1 MSFSSETKKE
11 LSKEIPEKKCCML
24 AEIAG
29 FARMNGS
36 IRLMGGGRMN
46 VSLTSEDP
54 SIARH
59 FKQMIQS
66 YFDTPT
72 SLDILQSTGFRK
84 GKSYRIT
91 LDDVTTG
98 GQMLRETGLMTVR
111 EGSNVLTEGISQTVI
126 RKKCCKKAY
135 LKGLFL
141 ASGSVSH
148 PEKGYHLE
156 IVCKNE
162 NIASDIRKLM
172 NHFGLNAKVTRRK
185 ESYIAYLKE
194 SEHIVDFMNIVG
206 AHSQLLEFEN
216 IRIIKDMRNT
226 ANRIVNCESA
236 NLDKSVNAAGR
247 HIADIR
253 LIEEKI
259 GLRNLPDKLRS
270 VAEIRLNHPDLS
282 LKELAELTVPPVS
295 KSCVNHRL
303 AKISELADR
312 LREEDSV
319 EPEQTEE
326 KGQKRA

>member
-1 MSFSSETKKE
+1 
-11 LSKEIPEKKCCML
+11 
-24 AEIAG
+24 
-29 FARMNGS
+29 
-36 IRLMGGGRMN
+36 
-46 VSLTSEDP
+46 
-54 SIARH
+54 
-59 FKQMIQS
+59 
-66 YFDTPT
+66 
-72 SLDILQSTGFRK
+72 
-84 GKSYRIT
+84 
-91 LDDVTTG
+91 
-98 GQMLRETGLMTVR
+98 
-111 EGSNVLTEGISQTVI
+111 
-126 RKKCCKKAY
+126 
-135 LKGLFL
+135 
-141 ASGSVSH
+141 
-148 PEKGYHLE
+148 
-156 IVCKNE
+156 
-162 NIASDIRKLM
+162 
-172 NHFGLNAKVTRRK
+172 
-185 ESYIAYLKE
+185 
-194 SEHIVDFMNIVG
+194 MNIVG

-295 KSCVNHRL
+295 KSGVNHRL